1 MLGRL
6 CFAFQELRKQLLKGV
21 HAVVREHLFENPV
34 TARVQSLQEDAA
46 PYHRDVSEYKSSL
59 SSHYSDNNSKL
70 KIAIVCFGNLVS
82 FSQKLLCVKVIKC
95 WHTLG
100 QTTLV

>member
-46 PYHRDVSEYKSSL
+46 PYHR
-59 SSHYSDNNSKL
+59 YSFIYFTIHLN
-70 KIAIVCFGNLVS
+70 VV
-82 FSQKLLCVKVIKC
+82 
-95 WHTLG
+95 
-100 QTTLV
+100 